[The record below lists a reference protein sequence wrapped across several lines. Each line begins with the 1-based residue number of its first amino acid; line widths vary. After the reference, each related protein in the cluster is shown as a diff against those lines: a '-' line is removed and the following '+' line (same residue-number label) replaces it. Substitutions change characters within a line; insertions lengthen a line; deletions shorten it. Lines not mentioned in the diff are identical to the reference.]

1 MKKIIYIVLLVT
13 LCNCSIN
20 KEPVFV
26 KLGNYKVTNFTNENV
41 HLKVDAFF
49 KNPNDVG
56 GKISTDDIMV
66 IINNQEV
73 AKIIANEYDVPVRK
87 EFTMPLE
94 VDIPT
99 KKIFND
105 KKNGILQGLI
115 NSLLKRSVKV
125 QLKGNLQYRFLLF
138 KKNFVVNHT
147 KEIKL

>member
-1 MKKIIYIVLLVT
+1 MKKIIYVVLLVM
-13 LCNCSIN
+13 LCSCSIN

-73 AKIIANEYDVPVRK
+73 AKIIAKEFDVPVRK
-87 EFTMPLE
+87 EFAMPLE

-99 KKIFND
+99 KKILND
-105 KKNGILQGLI
+105 KNNGILQGLI